1 MLTFAMQEGS
11 TTTTTT
17 ETTSQ
22 VADWTHTA
30 RELVVSYG
38 PRVLA
43 AIAILIVGWFVARAL
58 TTLSKRGMGRANL
71 DKTLSRFL
79 SNLVFML
86 LMTFVVLAAIS
97 KLGVETASFIAVIGA
112 AGFSIGFALQGSLSN
127 FAAGV
132 MILIF
137 RPFRT
142 GDAIEAGGTAGE
154 VADVGIFSTV
164 LLTPDNKKVIV
175 ANSAITGGNITN
187 YSAMPSRRVDMQ
199 FGIGYGDDL
208 RKAKQILEQLMAADP
223 RVLKDP
229 PCVVAVGSLGDSSVN
244 LVCRPWVKS
253 ADYWP
258 VHFDTHEKVK
268 LAFEGQEFIGPRH
281 QRDVHLHQVA

>member
-1 MLTFAMQEGS
+1 MLTFAIQEGS
-11 TTTTTT
+11 TT

-22 VADWTHTA
+22 AADWTHTA
-30 RELVVSYG
+30 RELLLSYG

-43 AIAILIVGWFVARAL
+43 AIAILIGGWFVARAL
-58 TTLSKRGMGRANL
+58 TSLSKRGMARANL

-79 SNLVFML
+79 TNIVFML
-86 LMTFVVLAAIS
+86 LMAFVALAAVS
-97 KLGVETASFIAVIGA
+97 KLGVETASFVAVIGA

-154 VADVGIFSTV
+154 VADVGIFSTI

-187 YSAMPSRRVDMQ
+187 FSAMPTRRVDMQ

-208 RKAKQILEQLMAADP
+208 RKAKGILERLMAGDP

-229 PCVVAVGSLGDSSVN
+229 ACLIAVGSLGDSSVN
-244 LVCRPWVKS
+244 LVCRAWVKS

-268 LAFEGQEFIGPRH
+268 LAFEAEGITIPCP
-281 QRDVHLHQVA
+281 QREVRLHQVA

>member
-1 MLTFAMQEGS
+1 MLTLALQEAQEQAASSDSNGW
-11 TTTTTT
+11 
-17 ETTSQ
+17 
-22 VADWTHTA
+22 ADMA
-30 RELVVSYG
+30 RDMIVTYG

-43 AIAILIVGWFVARAL
+43 ALVILVVGWIVARAI
-58 TTLSKRGMGRANL
+58 TSIAGRGMGRAHL
-71 DKTLSRFL
+71 DKTLARFL
-79 SNLVFML
+79 TNLVFML

-137 RPFRT
+137 RPFKT

-164 LLTPDNKKVIV
+164 LLTPDNKRVIV

-187 YSAMPSRRVDMQ
+187 YSAMPTRRVDMQ
-199 FGIGYGDDL
+199 FAVSYGDDL
-208 RKAKQILEQLMAADP
+208 RVAKQILERLMASDA
-223 RVLKDP
+223 RVLKEP
-229 PCVVAVGSLGDSSVN
+229 ACVIAVGSLGDSSVN
-244 LVCRPWVKS
+244 IVCRPWVKS

-258 VHFDTHEKVK
+258 VHFDTHEQVK
-268 LAFEGQEFIGPRH
+268 LAFEAGGITIPCPR
-281 QRDVHLHQVA
+281 REVRMHQVA

>member
-1 MLTFAMQEGS
+1 MLSLAIQEAQ
-11 TTTTTT
+11 TPATT

-22 VADWTHTA
+22 AADWTDTA
-30 RELVVSYG
+30 RELVVTYG

-43 AIAILIVGWFVARAL
+43 AIVILIAGWIIARFITSLAN
-58 TTLSKRGMGRANL
+58 RGMGRANL
-71 DKTLSRFL
+71 DKTLARFL
-79 SNLVFML
+79 TNLTFML

-137 RPFRT
+137 RPFKA

-154 VADVGIFSTV
+154 VADIGIFSTV

-187 YSAMPSRRVDMQ
+187 YSAMPTRRVDMQ

-208 RKAKQILEQLMAADP
+208 RKAKGILEKLMASDA
-223 RVLKDP
+223 RVLKEP
-229 PCVVAVGSLGDSSVN
+229 ACLIAVGSLGESSVN
-244 LVCRPWVKS
+244 LVCRAWVKS

-268 LAFEGQEFIGPRH
+268 LAFEAEGITIPCP
-281 QRDVHLHQVA
+281 QREVRLHQVA

>member
-1 MLTFAMQEGS
+1 MLTFAMQDGS

-17 ETTSQ
+17 EVTSQ
-22 VADWTHTA
+22 VADWTQTA
-30 RELVVSYG
+30 RELLVSYG

-43 AIAILIVGWFVARAL
+43 AIAILIVGWFVARML
-58 TTLSKRGMGRANL
+58 TSLTKRGMTRANL
-71 DKTLSRFL
+71 DKTLARFL
-79 SNLVFML
+79 TNLVFML
-86 LMTFVVLAAIS
+86 LMTFVVLAAVS
-97 KLGVETASFIAVIGA
+97 KLGVETASFVAVIGA

-137 RPFRT
+137 RPFKT

-154 VADVGIFSTV
+154 VADVGIFNTI

-175 ANSAITGGNITN
+175 ANSAITHGNITN
-187 YSAMPSRRVDMQ
+187 FSAMPTRRVDMQ

-208 RKAKQILEQLMAADP
+208 RKAKGILERMMAADP
-223 RVLKDP
+223 RVLKEP
-229 PCVVAVGSLGDSSVN
+229 ACLIAVGSLGENSVN
-244 LVCRPWVKS
+244 LVCRAWVKA

-268 LAFEGQEFIGPRH
+268 LTFDAEGITIPCP
-281 QRDVHLHQVA
+281 QREVHLHQVA